1 MRAGMGQ
8 GASGFTAQR
17 GTQEKPPRASDV
29 QKAELGDL
37 HCLCFLPMPLLIEMQ
52 ENGAV
57 IS

>member
-1 MRAGMGQ
+1 MGQ